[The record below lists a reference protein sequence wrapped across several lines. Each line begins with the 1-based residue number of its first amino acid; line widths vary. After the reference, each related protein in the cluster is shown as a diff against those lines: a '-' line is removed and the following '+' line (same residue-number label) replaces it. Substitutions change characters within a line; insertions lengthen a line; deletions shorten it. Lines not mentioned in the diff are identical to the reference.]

1 MVVSN
6 NLDVIKPI
14 KKAALLHNEY
24 YYKVYNRLEF
34 PKNEK
39 V

>member
-6 NLDVIKPI
+6 NLDVIKSI

-24 YYKVYNRLEF
+24 YYKVFNRLEF

-39 V
+39 I